1 MLKLRNLQDTLRNKG
16 FRIQWIPWQ
25 EKGKPEY
32 VYNSPLTHI
41 FNIVGLALF
50 FMGIV
55 SAAGIF
61 EIWQNE
67 YLSGINPSL
76 PGIFISVSGIFF
88 LLSGRIVAAVQ
99 KQKGWVK
106 IEAQCIDWEVA
117 QYSHLSRNGRRVKN
131 WTYRLLCTFYFNG
144 RKYTVTPENS
154 KIIAFNT
161 KKQAENY
168 LESRISTDNKCFLY
182 IDPQNPLHAVFDRKQ
197 RI

>member
-1 MLKLRNLQDTLRNKG
+1 MEIEKKLRNLQDNLRNKG

-41 FNIVGLALF
+41 FNIAGLVLF
-50 FMGIV
+50 FAGIV
-55 SAAGIF
+55 FAAGIY

-76 PGIFISVSGIFF
+76 PGIFISVSGMFF
-88 LLSGRIVAAVQ
+88 LLSGRIVAAFQ
-99 KQKGWVK
+99 KQKGWVR
-106 IEAQCIDWEVA
+106 IEADCIDRETA
-117 QYSHLSRNGRRVKN
+117 QAFHLSGRGSKSKT

-144 RKYTVTPENS
+144 RKYIVTPENS
-154 KIIAFNT
+154 KIISFNT
-161 KKQAENY
+161 KNQAENY

-182 IDPQNPLHAVFDRKQ
+182 IDPQNPLHAVFDRK
-197 RI
+197 